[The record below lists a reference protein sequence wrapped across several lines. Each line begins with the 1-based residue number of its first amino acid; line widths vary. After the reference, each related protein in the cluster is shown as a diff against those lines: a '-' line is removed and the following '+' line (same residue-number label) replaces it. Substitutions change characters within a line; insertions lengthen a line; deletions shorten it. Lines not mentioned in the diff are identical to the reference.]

1 MADELTLESIKDMN
15 KAEYIKAFKNKSL
28 WKKANAVIFLVDYK
42 LDGKK
47 TCIAIPFRKEAE
59 MKMKIKEIK
68 KDKFHLMKK
77 TGGGIITVENDG
89 PEGLKAKVELKL
101 GGLAPEFLQLKGEE
115 LFDRIK
121 ATLEVKI
128 AADAEMEPA
137 EGGPDSDTLKPENQ
151 PANEQKPK
159 TPNNDA
165 EIFNQVKSL
174 MQNIVTMFKDNIQ
187 AIILPAIKNN
197 EAEEEYLDD
206 ADEMTDKIEEFEEL
220 VDQLS
225 DAVKDKIKDKVQQ
238 ILALIPGIGKIKNK
252 LNSILNAKKVESTTT
267 RKLKPEKAAAK
278 PDAEGNAD
286 PDKLF
291 NDELEKILNS
301 AESQLNEATKTT
313 DKTQKEFK
321 NAEKA
326 KIPAGKDLLAA
337 LS

>member
-1 MADELTLESIKDMN
+1 MADELTLESIKDMS
-15 KAEYIKAFKNKSL
+15 KADYIKAFKNKSL

-68 KDKFHLMKK
+68 KDKIHIMKK
-77 TGGGIITVENDG
+77 TGGGVITVENDG

-101 GGLAPEFLQLKGEE
+101 GGLAPEFLQIKGEE
-115 LFDRIK
+115 LFDKIK

-137 EGGPDSDTLKPENQ
+137 EAVSDSEAVQ
-151 PANEQKPK
+151 VEQKTKSPS
-159 TPNNDA
+159 NDA
-165 EIFNQVKSL
+165 EIFNQVKAL
-174 MQNIVTMFKDNIQ
+174 MQTIVALFKDKIQ
-187 AIILPAIKNN
+187 AIILPAVKNN
-197 EAEEEYLDD
+197 DAKKEYLDE
-206 ADEMTDKIEEFEEL
+206 AEALTEKIEQFEEL
-220 VDQLS
+220 VEQLS

-252 LNSILNAKKVESTTT
+252 INAILSAKKVENKVE
-267 RKLKPEKAAAK
+267 RKIQPEKPAAK
-278 PDAEGNAD
+278 PDAEGNAN
-286 PDKLF
+286 PDKVI
-291 NDELEKILNS
+291 NDELDKILNS
-301 AESQLNEATKTT
+301 AESQLNEAVKTT
-313 DKTQKEFK
+313 DKTQKELK
-321 NAEKA
+321 NAEKT